1 MLLFCCNIAHL
12 FFKIVYM
19 RNVLTLFALFSMMN
33 IATAQQ
39 SAVDTTRR
47 TTRPRFVEVVDSTAP
62 KSNYSYTETFAPFFY
77 KKDGTEY
84 RAATG
89 EQGPK
94 YWQNRA
100 DYQLTAKLNDEAND
114 ITGTEILTYTNN
126 SPLKMDFIW
135 MQLDQNLF
143 RQDSRGSAIV
153 PIGGSR
159 NGGRAQVFDAG
170 YKIKSVKNLSG

>member
-1 MLLFCCNIAHL
+1 
-12 FFKIVYM
+12 M
-19 RNVLTLFALFSMMN
+19 RNVFVIVVMLFMVS

-39 SAVDTTRR
+39 TPTRDTTRR
-47 TTRPRFVEVVDSTAP
+47 ANRSRFVETVDSTAP
-62 KSNYSYTETFAPFFY
+62 KTNYSYTETFAPFFY
-77 KKDGTEY
+77 TKNGNEY

-89 EQGPK
+89 EPGPK

-100 DYQLTAKLNDEAND
+100 DYQLAAKLNDETNE
-114 ITGTEILTYTNN
+114 ITGTEVLTYTNN

-143 RQDSRGSAIV
+143 KQDSRGSAIM

-159 NGGRAQVFDAG
+159 NGAVDRYLMQV
-170 YKIKSVKNLSG
+170 IRSNQ